1 VLHYC
6 AFGSIFNTYLLG
18 YIPYQYAVP
27 PGGGGGVA
35 TLKMENKLSKQMLQA
50 LAGAVKDLFTVNREL
65 HASASDRTCRII
77 KFDLKGKGVRYSTG
91 GHIAILN
98 RNRFAPPNNRYRSCS
113 P

>member
-1 VLHYC
+1 MKSAPDLM
-6 AFGSIFNTYLLG
+6 
-18 YIPYQYAVP
+18 
-27 PGGGGGVA
+27 A
-35 TLKMENKLSKQMLQA
+35 TLKMENKLSKKMLQA
-50 LAGAVKDLFTVNREL
+50 LARAVKAVVTVNREL

-91 GHIAILN
+91 DHIAILN